1 MTKIKIRRKREDLG
15 THNQNHRQTVIK
27 TDRQIHREKDNTLA
41 RKPIGSHYVG
51 GIHCET
57 HTHTHLILFKNNLT
71 EYVREQIILMNTTVQ
86 VAFLNNDI
94 TLVISL

>member
-71 EYVREQIILMNTTVQ
+71 EICQGTNNTNEYYSTSSIFKQ
-86 VAFLNNDI
+86 
-94 TLVISL
+94 